1 MSTRTI
7 MRALCLVT
15 AFSVIGTLSAETFKP
30 QPAAFEA
37 LYRIDAGGTGVVEDQ
52 VWEGD
57 TEVTPSP
64 FLVSDADAVSR
75 ASSVDLRHAS
85 VPAGTPAD
93 IFRSAR
99 YGRSET
105 GAADLR
111 WSFPVAPGDYRIRL
125 FFAETAP
132 KAQVAGARVFD
143 VVVENQIVSDNLD
156 VFSVVGGYKALVK
169 SYVVSSDSRL
179 SINLMRGKRAPQ
191 ISGIEVS
198 PSTTAAP
205 EPTPNPQP
213 SVTPEPDASP
223 VPEPTPNPQPSVTP
237 EPEPSPAPVPDPLP
251 TQPPAPDSRWQGR
264 YWIGQGT
271 MPSDLSGYDYVV
283 DKGASD
289 VDRIHAA
296 GARAINHEPGFA
308 LNSEEAAYAR
318 SRGWLALTCDGREI
332 HPVNISKVVLM
343 DATIPAAVQWRTDIF
358 AEQTVSG
365 GFDASLIDTLR
376 AIFPQDHYDGVPCN
390 LNESAW
396 VDASVATVDQLQA
409 KTGLP
414 VFANGRGLGNA
425 KWYYSAKGNADR
437 IINAADGIQIEQFA
451 RNDPAADAAYLKLLG
466 SRGKYAFA
474 KCHGTVTD
482 CQAAFAAGATPLLSY
497 LHL

>member
-1 MSTRTI
+1 M

-15 AFSVIGTLSAETFKP
+15 AFSVLGTLSAGTPTPK
-30 QPAAFEA
+30 PAAVEA
-37 LYRIDAGGTGVVEDQ
+37 LYRIDAGGAGVVEEQ

-64 FLVSDADAVSR
+64 FLVSDADVVSR
-75 ASSVDLRHAS
+75 TSSVDLTHTS

-105 GAADLR
+105 GAADLS
-111 WSFPVAPGDYRIRL
+111 WSFPVAPGDYRVRL

-132 KAQVAGARVFD
+132 KAQLAGARVFD
-143 VVVENQIVSDNLD
+143 VVVENRVVSDDLD
-156 VFSVVGGYKALVK
+156 VFSVVGGYRALVR
-169 SYVVSSDSRL
+169 SYVVSSDSQL
-179 SINLMRGKRAPQ
+179 SIDLRRVKRAPQ

-198 PSTTAAP
+198 PSASAAP
-205 EPTPNPQP
+205 EPTPDPQP
-213 SVTPEPDASP
+213 SVTPEPDVSP
-223 VPEPTPNPQPSVTP
+223 APEPTPDPQPSVTP
-237 EPEPSPAPVPDPLP
+237 EPEPSPAPD
-251 TQPPAPDSRWQGR
+251 QPPAPDSRWQGR

-271 MPSDLSGYDYVV
+271 MPSDLSRYDYVV

-318 SRGWLALTCDGREI
+318 SRGWLALTCDGNEI
-332 HPVNISKVVLM
+332 HPDNISKVVLM

-358 AEQTVSG
+358 AKQTVSG

-376 AIFPQDHYDGVPCN
+376 AVFPQDHYDGVPCN

-425 KWYYSAKGNADR
+425 KWYFSAKSNADR

-451 RNDPAADAAYLKLLG
+451 RNDPTADAAYLKLLG

-482 CQAAFAAGATPLLSY
+482 CQTAFAAGATPGLSY
-497 LHL
+497 LHLN

>member
-1 MSTRTI
+1 
-7 MRALCLVT
+7 LVT
-15 AFSVIGTLSAETFKP
+15 AFSVIGTLSVETPTP
-30 QPAAFEA
+30 QPTAVAA
-37 LYRIDAGGTGVVEDQ
+37 LYRIDAGGTGAVEEQ

-64 FLVSDADAVSR
+64 FLVSVADVVSR
-75 ASSVDLRHAS
+75 SSNVDLSHAS

-93 IFRSAR
+93 IFRSSR
-99 YGRSET
+99 YGRSEA
-105 GAADLR
+105 GANDLR
-111 WSFPVAPGDYRIRL
+111 WSFPVAPADYRIRL

-132 KAQVAGARVFD
+132 KAQVAGARIFD
-143 VVVENQIVSDNLD
+143 VVVENQVVSDNLD
-156 VFSVVGGYKALVK
+156 VFSEVGGYKALVK
-169 SYVVSSDSRL
+169 SYVVSSDSEL
-179 SINLMRGKRAPQ
+179 SIDLVHVKRAPQ

-198 PSTTAAP
+198 PSPTAAP
-205 EPTPNPQP
+205 EPTPDPQP
-213 SVTPEPDASP
+213 SVTPEPDVSP
-223 VPEPTPNPQPSVTP
+223 APEPTPDPQPSVTP
-237 EPEPSPAPVPDPLP
+237 EPDVSPSPEPDPLP
-251 TQPPAPDSRWQGR
+251 TQPPVPDSQWQGR
-264 YWIGQGT
+264 YWIGQGA
-271 MPSDLSGYDYVV
+271 MPSDLSRYDYVV

-289 VDRIHAA
+289 VDRIHAS
-296 GARAINHEPGFA
+296 GARAVNHEPGFA
-308 LNSEEAAYAR
+308 LNTEEAAYAR
-318 SRGWLALTCDGREI
+318 ARGWLAHTCDGREI
-332 HPVNISKVVLM
+332 QPDNISKVVLM

-376 AIFPQDHYDGVPCN
+376 AVFPQDHYDGVPCN
-390 LNESAW
+390 LNEAAW
-396 VDASVATVDQLQA
+396 VDASVATVDQLQT

-425 KWYYSAKGNADR
+425 KWYFSAKANADR

-482 CQAAFAAGATPLLSY
+482 CETAFAAGATPGLSY
-497 LHL
+497 LHLP